1 MGADVRCGLGKEW
14 RPCRCVGQRHS
25 PRPGEAA
32 ATRHPI
38 PPIRH
43 RLMGGPG
50 AVPRLRSRLHEGA
63 ASLGECDASLW
74 VVYAV
79 KVGIDG

>member
-1 MGADVRCGLGKEW
+1 MGSRLDASKEGGIKQAFGALA
-14 RPCRCVGQRHS
+14 PFDAFTAAGN
-25 PRPGEAA
+25 PAA
-32 ATRHPI
+32 ALVNS
-38 PPIRH
+38 
-43 RLMGGPG
+43 LMGGPG